1 LETSGT
7 KVNGLHET
15 FFILKKIFSLHMDSR
30 GQKLRIF
37 RKRKMPI
44 TYIGHLKMG
53 FYKVFNKKS
62 CKKLFRQLRKK
73 KKA

>member
-1 LETSGT
+1 
-7 KVNGLHET
+7 
-15 FFILKKIFSLHMDSR
+15 MDSR

-37 RKRKMPI
+37 RKRKMPL

-73 KKA
+73 ESLTEIRLYSYRVVFSI